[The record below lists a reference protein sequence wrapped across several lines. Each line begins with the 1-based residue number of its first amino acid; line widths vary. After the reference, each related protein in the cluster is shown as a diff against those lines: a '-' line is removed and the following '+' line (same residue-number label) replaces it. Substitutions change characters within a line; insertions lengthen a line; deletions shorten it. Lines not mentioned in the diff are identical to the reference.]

1 MKDRSPLSELP
12 RELKR
17 ATGETPK
24 YRAIYAKVLDG
35 DLPAEKINGRWTYSH
50 EDLPIIAETLGL
62 AIRTLRRT
70 SHSSA
75 RSTA

>member
-17 ATGETPK
+17 ATGGTPK

-62 AIRTLRRT
+62 ATGSLRRT
-70 SHSSA
+70 NRSRA
-75 RSTA
+75 RSIA